1 MTPSLALAYL
11 FWTRHR
17 RGLTL
22 VGGSWLAA
30 MVLFRTV
37 PAGTFAWRGDLSL
50 PPSRIVFIFLI
61 SCMTVAAEYLAM
73 VFTFAKETRFE
84 ACASGFPARLW
95 PLPLP
100 THALVGWPM
109 LWGSAAMILGWMTLA
124 WAAGPSISFDMPLA
138 WPGLLLAVVL
148 AWLQA
153 LLWTPF
159 PLPWVRAFLL
169 IALFVILAIT
179 WAVITVIDAPSAAVC
194 GLLAVLLLAA
204 YRTAI
209 RSVGRARRGDT
220 VQWGWPAWLH
230 WPSATRT
237 RPRFVT
243 AAQAQFWLEWRLHGI
258 ALPLLVACFA
268 VFWLS
273 CTPPFVTKILNNA
286 DRGMLPFALPP
297 LLHELGGLSLTVIGL
312 MVFILFMAWAF
323 GIQMGRL
330 GWKAYRPSSFLA
342 TRPVSEA
349 ILVRAKFVVAAWNTL
364 AGWGVLSAALL
375 LWLALDGHAM
385 EMLGQLE
392 AMRQWH
398 PAYLFWGRLVLL
410 VGVAVVLTWLEMV
423 QRMWIGL
430 TGNTRLIA
438 TLGFCGFAAF
448 VGLIVFGFWL
458 AFHPEYWAV
467 SDHVLPWLAGVA
479 VLFKCVAAVWSL
491 RTLMR
496 RGLVPSGILWGM
508 LAIWL
513 AVAFGLFVALSAL
526 LPDNWFS
533 VSGIVLG
540 IALLLPLTRLA
551 LAPLALAWNR
561 HR

>member
-30 MVLFRTV
+30 MLLFRTV
-37 PAGTFAWRGDLSL
+37 PAGVFAWRGDLSL
-50 PPSRIVFIFLI
+50 PPGRMVFIFLI
-61 SCMTVAAEYLAM
+61 SSMIVAAEYLVM
-73 VFTFAKETRFE
+73 VFTFAKETRLE

-124 WAAGPSISFDMPLA
+124 WAARPSLSFDVPLV
-138 WPGLLLAVVL
+138 WPGLLLAAVL

-159 PLPWVRAFLL
+159 PLSWVRAFLL

-179 WAVITVIDAPSAAVC
+179 WAAITVIDTPSAAVC
-194 GLLAVLLLAA
+194 GLLAIALLAA
-204 YRTAI
+204 YGTTI

-220 VQWGWPAWLH
+220 VQWGWPAWLR
-230 WPSATRT
+230 AARM
-237 RPRFVT
+237 RPPFVT
-243 AAQAQFWLEWRLHGI
+243 AAQAQLWLEWRLHGFV
-258 ALPLLVACFA
+258 LPLLVACFA
-268 VFWLS
+268 GFWLP
-273 CTPPFVTKILNNA
+273 CTPPVFTKIPNEA
-286 DRGMLPFALPP
+286 DRGKLPFALPP
-297 LLHELGGLSLTVIGL
+297 LLHELGSLWLTVIGL
-312 MVFILFMAWAF
+312 MIFILFVAWAF
-323 GIQMGRL
+323 GITMGRL
-330 GWKAYRPSSFLA
+330 GWKSYRLSSFLA

-349 ILVRAKFVVAAWNTL
+349 MLVRAKFVVAAWNTL
-364 AGWGVLSAALL
+364 AGWGVLAIALL
-375 LWLALDGHAM
+375 LWLALDGHAV
-385 EMLGQLE
+385 EMLGPFE

-398 PAYLFWGRLVLL
+398 PAYLFWGRLVLI

-438 TLGFCGFAAF
+438 TWGFCSFVAF
-448 VGLIVFGFWL
+448 IGLIVFAFWL
-458 AFHPEYWAV
+458 AFHSEYLP
-467 SDHVLPWLAGVA
+467 VLDRQLSCLAGPA
-479 VLFKCVAAVWSL
+479 VLLKSLAAGWSL
-491 RTLMR
+491 SALRR
-496 RGLVPSGILWGM
+496 RGLIPSGVLWGM

-513 AVAFGLFVALSAL
+513 AVAIGLFVALYAL
-526 LPDNWFS
+526 LPDDWFS
-533 VSGIVLG
+533 VSGVVLA
-540 IALLLPLTRLA
+540 IMLLLPLTRLA
-551 LAPLALAWNR
+551 LAPVALSWNR
-561 HR
+561 HQ